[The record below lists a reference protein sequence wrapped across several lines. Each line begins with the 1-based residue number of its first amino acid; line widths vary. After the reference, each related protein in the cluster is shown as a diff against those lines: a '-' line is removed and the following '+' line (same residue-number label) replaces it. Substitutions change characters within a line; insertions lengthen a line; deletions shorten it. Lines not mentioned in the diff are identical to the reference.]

1 MTFRTNYHSHNVFC
15 DGRATME
22 DFVKFAIAKGLK
34 KYGFSSHAPLPFT
47 TSWNMELD
55 SMPYYIQEFKRLK
68 EKYKAE
74 IELSIGLEIDYIQNV
89 FGATNNPLYSTNDF
103 DYLISSIHYLDPLP
117 DGGFF
122 SVDGNFFDF
131 KRNLE
136 VVYQGDIKIA
146 TKRYFKVVQNMLE
159 QGGFDIVGHLDKIS
173 LNGGKFE
180 EFDIK
185 KKWYFQ
191 TVADIL
197 QLIKE
202 KGYILEI
209 NTKSFLDRGFTY
221 PDQQFFP
228 LINEL
233 KIPIIVTSDC
243 HYPDKITIGFE
254 PVYELLKE
262 NGFKELMELEMPPNP
277 LKGELLW
284 VGKVLMSF

>member
-1 MTFRTNYHSHNVFC
+1 
-15 DGRATME
+15 ME

-34 KYGFSSHAPLPFT
+34 KYGFSSHSPLPFT

-68 EKYKAE
+68 EKYKDE
-74 IELSIGLEIDYIQNV
+74 IELFIGLEMDYIQDV
-89 FGATNNPLYSTNDF
+89 FGANNNTLYSTADF

-117 DGGFF
+117 NGGFF
-122 SVDGNFFDF
+122 TVDGNFFDF
-131 KRNLE
+131 KRNLNA
-136 VVYQGDIKIA
+136 VYQGDIIA
-146 TKRYFKVVQNMLE
+146 VTKRFFEIARNMLE

-173 LNGGKFE
+173 LNGGKCEGFN
-180 EFDIK
+180 IK
-185 KKWYFQ
+185 ENWYFQ

-209 NTKSFLDRGFTY
+209 NTKSYIEKGFTY
-221 PDQQFFP
+221 PDVQFFR

-243 HYPDKITIGFE
+243 HYPDKITDGFE
-254 PVYELLKE
+254 PVYTLLKE
-262 NGFKELMELEMPPNP
+262 SGIKELMEICP
-277 LKGELLW
+277 LTPEGGKW
-284 VGKVLMSF
+284 VAKPFDY

>member
-1 MTFRTNYHSHNVFC
+1 MMNFRTNYHSHNVFC

-22 DFVKFAIAKGLK
+22 NFVQFAIAKGLK
-34 KYGFSSHAPLPFT
+34 KYGFSSHSPLPFH
-47 TSWNMELD
+47 TSWNMDLD
-55 SMPYYIQEFKRLK
+55 NLPYYKQEFYRLK
-68 EKYKAE
+68 EKYKGQ
-74 IELSIGLEIDYIQNV
+74 IELSFGLEMDYIHNV
-89 FGATNNPLYSTNDF
+89 FGVKNNPLYSTDDL
-103 DYLISSIHYLDPLP
+103 DYTISSIHYLDPLP
-117 DGGFF
+117 EGDFF
-122 SVDGNFFDF
+122 SIDGNFFDF
-131 KRNLE
+131 QKNMKILYNNDVKEVAKRFFE
-136 VVYQGDIKIA
+136 ISREMI
-146 TKRYFKVVQNMLE
+146 E

-173 LNGGKFE
+173 LNGGKLD

-185 KKWYFQ
+185 EKWYFQ
-191 TVADIL
+191 TVAEIL
-197 QLIKE
+197 ELIKK

-262 NGFKELMELEMPPNP
+262 NGFNELMELTEN
-277 LKGELLW
+277 GWE
-284 VGKVLMSF
+284 SFTFDV